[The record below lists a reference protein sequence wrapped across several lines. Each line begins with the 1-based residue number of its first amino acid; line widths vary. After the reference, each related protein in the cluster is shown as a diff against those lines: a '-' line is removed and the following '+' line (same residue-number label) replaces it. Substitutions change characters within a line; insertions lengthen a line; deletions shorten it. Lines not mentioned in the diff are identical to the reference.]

1 MNEETMT
8 KEIERLQDLIA
19 TVNPGT
25 EAYQHY
31 VEDLSD
37 LIEIRNKVLK
47 TNSEIEETKQ
57 NLKAQEKRNRD
68 DTNLRREEIET
79 KKKDSR
85 RKVWIAVG
93 TSLAAVAQIVL
104 VATFEEIKPL
114 FGKAWNFVK
123 KIPDQKL

>member
-1 MNEETMT
+1 MNEETMNR
-8 KEIERLQDLIA
+8 EIERLQDLIA

-37 LIEIRNKVLK
+37 LIEIRNKVMK
-47 TNSEIEETKQ
+47 TDSEIEETKQ

-68 DTNLRREEIET
+68 DVRLKEEEVTI

-85 RKVWIAVG
+85 RKVGVAVL
-93 TSLAAVAQIVL
+93 TSVAAIAQIVL

-123 KIPDQKL
+123 KVPDQKL